1 MKMIFPTKIQKI
13 ERINPKVKTK
23 KSKKNPY
30 RSSQTTS
37 AHDFIIYVKEVVKS
51 KWIKGYLKKLDHFA
65 YILEWKYIY
74 EKIKKDA
81 WKIYVQ
87 YRKSVRLS
95 LQSIEYNKYK
105 TKYLTKEDI
114 TEIKNKYE
122 ILD

>member
-1 MKMIFPTKIQKI
+1 MV
-13 ERINPKVKTK
+13 E
-23 KSKKNPY
+23 
-30 RSSQTTS
+30 
-37 AHDFIIYVKEVVKS
+37 S